1 MIGYHCFLLRSAA
14 PSVLSASLSV
24 LTWHAKTAVEQQ
36 RRAELHSACSLVLS
50 TYARWVEDPQ
60 EYRFALLASIAS
72 AQLLCTPDSDID
84 KSIQELEKLVMITA
98 HPSQQCG
105 NCLND
110 FRQKA
115 QQELI
120 NRYGNQRLPDMKKD
134 MGQ

>member
-1 MIGYHCFLLRSAA
+1 MDWLSLLLTAVSGT
-14 PSVLSASLSV
+14 LSV
-24 LTWHAKTAVEQQ
+24 IGVFVGAYMARKTAVEQQ
-36 RRAELHSACSLVLS
+36 RHIELHSACSLVLS

-120 NRYGNQRLPDMKKD
+120 KRYGDQRLPDVKKD
-134 MGQ
+134 VGK

>member
-1 MIGYHCFLLRSAA
+1 MDWLSLLPTTVSGTLGVIGVFVGAYMAR
-14 PSVLSASLSV
+14 
-24 LTWHAKTAVEQQ
+24 KTSVEQQ

-50 TYARWVEDPQ
+50 TYARWAEDPQ

-72 AQLLCTPDSDID
+72 AQLLCTPDSDMD
-84 KSIQELEKLVMITA
+84 KSIQELEKLVLITA

-115 QQELI
+115 QNELI
-120 NRYGNQRLPDMKKD
+120 KRYGDQRLPDVKKD